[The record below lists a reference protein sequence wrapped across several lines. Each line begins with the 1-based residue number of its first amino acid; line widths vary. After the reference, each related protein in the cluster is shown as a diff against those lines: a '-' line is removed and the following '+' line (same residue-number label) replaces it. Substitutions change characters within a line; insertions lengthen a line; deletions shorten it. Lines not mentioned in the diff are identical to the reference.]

1 MLEISRLDIGPAAA
15 IIAVTL
21 ILIAS
26 QILLLIKVKNLWV
39 RLIPVFVL
47 LLAVCFSAIMFSFAK
62 GWDGVGYVLIMTFSF
77 YILILDLLVI
87 AAFAIIGALKKH
99 RQL

>member
-1 MLEISRLDIGPAAA
+1 MLEISHLDIGPAVV

-21 ILIAS
+21 IIIAS
-26 QILLLIKVKNLWV
+26 QILLLIKVKNLWI
-39 RLIPVFVL
+39 RLIPVFIL

-62 GWDGVGYVLIMTFSF
+62 GWDGVGYVLVMTFSF

-87 AAFAIIGALKKH
+87 AVFAIITTFKKR